1 MLKDLIED
9 LDLADWAEIIVGLAI
24 VAVAALVSYFIVR
37 RLIVPVVRRLVLK
50 TEKAWD
56 DILLD
61 KAVLHRVALLAPAL
75 VVLAGASQIPS
86 LASGW
91 EEFIER
97 VSGAL
102 LILFIVL
109 AFSALVTAAAN
120 LYATLPIAADHPIK
134 GYVQIVRIVLFVVG
148 GVVIVASLADK
159 SPFFFLSGIGAL
171 MAVILLIFRDTI
183 LSFVASLQ
191 LTSNDMVRVGDWI
204 EMPQLNADGDVIDV
218 ALHTVKVQNWDKTI
232 TTIPTHKLISE
243 SFKNWRGMSESGG
256 RRIKRSIHIDMSSV
270 RFLTDEEIEQFR
282 SFVPLREY
290 MGRKLE
296 ELNAHAAGHPVE
308 PGMTSDPRRLTNIG
322 TLRAYIVSY
331 LKQHPDLDT
340 EEMTF
345 LVRQLEPG
353 PQGLPIEIYVF
364 SSDTRWPAYEGIQ
377 ADIFDHIL
385 AMIPVFGL
393 RAFQAPSGADVRVI
407 AGTDVADGEIDSPTF
422 SGLASASPTMT
433 DAHNT

>member
-9 LDLADWAEIIVGLAI
+9 LDLGTSTEIIVGLAI
-24 VAVAALVSYFIVR
+24 VAVAAFVSYFIVR
-37 RLIVPVVRRLVLK
+37 RLIAPVIRRVVLK
-50 TEKAWD
+50 TEGGWD

-61 KAVLHRVALLAPAL
+61 NVTLHRVALFAPMV
-75 VVLAGASQIPS
+75 VVLTGVPQIPS

-91 EEFIER
+91 VEFIER

-109 AFSALVTAAAN
+109 ALSALMTAAAN
-120 LYATLPIAADHPIK
+120 LYATLPMAADHPIQV
-134 GYVQIVRIVLFVVG
+134 YVQIARIALFVVG
-148 GVVIVASLADK
+148 GVVIVARLADQ

-191 LTSNDMVRVGDWI
+191 LASNDMVRVGDWI
-204 EMPQLNADGDVIDV
+204 EMPQFNADGDVIDV

-232 TTIPTHKLISE
+232 TAIPTHKLISE

-270 RFLTDEEIEQFR
+270 RFLTDQEIEGFR
-282 SFVPLREY
+282 SFAPLREY
-290 MGRKLE
+290 MDRKLE
-296 ELNAHAAGHPVE
+296 ELDAHAADDVLE

-340 EEMTF
+340 TGMTF
-345 LVRQLEPG
+345 LVRQLKPG
-353 PQGLPIEIYVF
+353 PQGLPIEIYAF
-364 SSDTRWPAYEGIQ
+364 SSDTRWSAYEDIQ

-385 AMIPVFGL
+385 AMIPEFGL

-407 AGTDVADGEIDSPTF
+407 AGTDGAGDGETDSA
-422 SGLASASPTMT
+422 ASQAWPRRHRPN
-433 DAHNT
+433 D

>member
-9 LDLADWAEIIVGLAI
+9 LNLADWAEIIVGLAI
-24 VAVAALVSYFIVR
+24 VAVAALVSYFVVR
-37 RLIVPVVRRLVLK
+37 RLIAPVVRRLVLK
-50 TEKAWD
+50 TERGWD

-61 KAVLHRVALLAPAL
+61 NAVLHRVALFAPMI
-75 VVLAGASQIPS
+75 VVLAGMPQIPS

-91 EEFIER
+91 VEFIER

-102 LILFIVL
+102 LILFVVL
-109 AFSALVTAAAN
+109 AISALMTAAAN

-134 GYVQIVRIVLFVVG
+134 VYLQIARIAMFVVG
-148 GVVIVASLADK
+148 GVVIVARLADQ
-159 SPFFFLSGIGAL
+159 SPFFFLSSIGAL

-191 LTSNDMVRVGDWI
+191 LASNDMVRVGDWI
-204 EMPQLNADGDVIDV
+204 EMPHFNADGDVIEV

-232 TTIPTHKLISE
+232 TTIPTHKLITD

-256 RRIKRSIHIDMSSV
+256 RCIKRSIHIDMSSI
-270 RFLTDEEIEQFR
+270 RFLSDQEIEWFR
-282 SFVPLREY
+282 RFAPLREY
-290 MGRKLE
+290 MDRKLD
-296 ELNAHAAGHPVE
+296 ELDAHDADDVLE

-331 LKQHPDLDT
+331 LKPHPDLDT
-340 EEMTF
+340 KGMTF
-345 LVRQLEPG
+345 LVRQLKPG

-364 SSDTRWPAYEGIQ
+364 SSDTRWSAYEDIQ

-385 AMIPVFGL
+385 AMIPEFGL
-393 RAFQAPSGADVRVI
+393 RAFQEPSGSDVRLLADPDSAD
-407 AGTDVADGEIDSPTF
+407 AGET
-422 SGLASASPTMT
+422 ASAAPQGWLRRHRPSG
-433 DAHNT
+433 